1 MPFEIRTRI
10 VLLTLAALAAPEL
23 ACAQLAPQ
31 SPTLAPDR
39 NVSVRERP
47 HPGYE
52 PVGLRAG
59 AFMLHPQ
66 LTTTLT
72 GTDNVYLSDTGR
84 VSDLIATITPE
95 LNLTSDWSR
104 HALQVYARAIVRQYA
119 QESSQNTTDYATGF
133 EGRLDVTRDA
143 LVRGNFGFARL
154 TEPRT
159 QAGAEQH
166 LFPVTYEVK
175 GGYLEAQ
182 QTFDRLRVSAHA
194 EANAYSYDT
203 HSGNPDQSFRDV
215 TIVLGRVRTDYAVSP
230 DTAVFAQIAYND
242 RSYRYKTSPI
252 VNGIPLFPGLI
263 NQDSHGLEALVGV
276 HTDLTH
282 LVRGEVG
289 LGYLQQTYDDPAF
302 SNVAGL
308 GARGKLEWFPTQLV
322 TVTLTGSRTVEDAT
336 IVGASGFLST
346 NVGAQL
352 DYELLRNLILSAN
365 YAYGHDDFRGIDR
378 VDTRHSAGLSAN
390 YLMTRRV
397 SVGLQYQY
405 FNIDSIGAARTTPAH
420 VNQIG
425 VTLLL
430 RY

>member
-1 MPFEIRTRI
+1 
-10 VLLTLAALAAPEL
+10 LLLIAGAFAAPEL
-23 ACAQLAPQ
+23 AYAQLAPP
-31 SPTLAPDR
+31 SPTYAPDR

-52 PVGLRAG
+52 PLGVRAG
-59 AFMLHPQ
+59 AFVLHPQ

-72 GTDNVYLSDTGR
+72 GSDNIYLSDTDR
-84 VSDLIATITPE
+84 VSDLIVTITPE
-95 LNLTSDWSR
+95 LSLTSDWSR
-104 HALQVYARAIVRQYA
+104 HALEAYARAIVHQYA
-119 QESSQNTTDYATGF
+119 QESSQNTTDYAAGLD
-133 EGRLDVTRDA
+133 GRLDVTRDA
-143 LVRGNFGFARL
+143 WVHGNFGFARL

-175 GGYLEAQ
+175 GGYLEFQ
-182 QTFDRLRVSAHA
+182 QTFERLRVSAHA
-194 EANAYSYDT
+194 EANAYAYDT
-203 HSGNPDQSFRDV
+203 HTGNPDQSFRDV
-215 TIVLGRVRTDYAVSP
+215 TILVGRLRTDYAISP
-230 DTAVFAQIAYND
+230 DTAVFAQVAYND
-242 RSYRYKTSPI
+242 RSYRYKSSPI
-252 VNGIPLFPGLI
+252 VDGAPVFPGLI
-263 NQDSHGLEALVGV
+263 NQDSHGLEGLVGFHADV
-276 HTDLTH
+276 TH
-282 LVRGEVG
+282 LIRGEVG
-289 LGYLQQTYDDPAF
+289 LGYLQQTYDDPRF
-302 SNVAGL
+302 SNVGGL
-308 GARGKLEWFPTQLV
+308 GARGKLEWFPTQLI

-336 IVGASGFLST
+336 IVGAAGFLST

-378 VDTRHSAGLSAN
+378 VDTRHSAGLSAD

-397 SVGLQYQY
+397 SVSVQYQY
-405 FNIDSIGAARTTPAH
+405 FNIDSVGTAHTIPAH